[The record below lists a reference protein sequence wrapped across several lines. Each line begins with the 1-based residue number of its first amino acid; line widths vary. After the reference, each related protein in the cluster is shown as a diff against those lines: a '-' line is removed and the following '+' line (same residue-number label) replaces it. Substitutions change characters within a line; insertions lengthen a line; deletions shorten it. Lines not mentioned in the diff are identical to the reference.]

1 MREEFEKNGYVT
13 VAFPDDLRK
22 ELLSHIEQS
31 VRALGVDEKASL
43 DAVAASI
50 PDEVWQTKMERAFR
64 IFPDQLGQKILQWAD
79 RVFTKEFGRSCATV
93 NVVMPHEAKINP
105 RLTPESLAIYW
116 RYVRPG
122 KPDAGRPHRD
132 ADFWDLEFKEDYDPK
147 IPFSFDYLRD
157 CMKIWIPLA
166 GCYPDTTLNVVPRS
180 HKMEI
185 PTTVE
190 QTEYGRRPSISSEWL
205 KENQSRFLSPI
216 ELAQGSCILF
226 DMKLVHFGPRHTRP
240 SARISAELN
249 FITK

>member
-1 MREEFEKNGYVT
+1 MRDEFEKNGYVT
-13 VAFPDDLRK
+13 VPFPEDLRT
-22 ELLSHIEQS
+22 ELLSHIERS
-31 VRALGVDEKASL
+31 VRELNAHEKGSL
-43 DAVAASI
+43 DEVAASI
-50 PDEVWQTKMERAFR
+50 PDEIWQKKMERAYR
-64 IFPDQLGQKILQWAD
+64 MFPDQLGTKILAWAD
-79 RVFTKEFGRSCATV
+79 GVFTKEFGKSQAKV
-93 NVVMPHEAKINP
+93 NVVMPHEVKINSK
-105 RLTPESLAIYW
+105 LTDESLAIYW

-132 ADFWDLEFKEDYDPK
+132 ADFWDLEFNEGYDPK

-166 GCYPDTTLNVVPRS
+166 GCYPDTTLNIIPCS

-190 QTEYGRRPSISSEWL
+190 HTEYGRRPSISTEWL
-205 KENQSRFLSPI
+205 KENQSKFLSPV
-216 ELAQGSCILF
+216 ELAEGSCILF

-249 FITK
+249 FITQ